1 MLIITQKRKIMEN
14 LSDTLLTT
22 IIVVMTLMLG
32 NMHLR
37 VRDLEKK
44 LGK

>member
-14 LSDTLLTT
+14 LSDTVLTL

-37 VRDLEKK
+37 VRNLEKK

>member
-1 MLIITQKRKIMEN
+1 MEN
-14 LSDTLLTT
+14 LSDTLLTL

-32 NMHLR
+32 NMHFR

>member
-1 MLIITQKRKIMEN
+1 MEN
-14 LSDTLLTT
+14 LSDSLLTI
-22 IIVVMTLMLG
+22 IIVVMTLMVG

-37 VRDLEKK
+37 IRDLEKK

>member
-1 MLIITQKRKIMEN
+1 MEN
-14 LSDTLLTT
+14 LSDSLLTI
-22 IIVVMTLMLG
+22 IIVIMTLVLG
-32 NMHLR
+32 NMYLR

>member
-1 MLIITQKRKIMEN
+1 MEN
-14 LSDTLLTT
+14 LSDTLLTI
-22 IIVVMTLMLG
+22 IIVVMTIMLG

>member
-1 MLIITQKRKIMEN
+1 MEN
-14 LSDTLLTT
+14 LSDSLLTI

>member
-1 MLIITQKRKIMEN
+1 MEH
-14 LSDTLLTT
+14 LSDTILTL
-22 IIVVMTLMLG
+22 IVVIVTLMLG
-32 NMHLR
+32 NMHFR

>member
-1 MLIITQKRKIMEN
+1 MEN
-14 LSDTLLTT
+14 LSDTLLTI
-22 IIVVMTLMLG
+22 IIVVMTLMVG

>member
-1 MLIITQKRKIMEN
+1 MEN
-14 LSDTLLTT
+14 LSDTLLISF
-22 IIVVMTLMLG
+22 IIIATLIVA
-32 NMHLR
+32 NMHFR

>member
-1 MLIITQKRKIMEN
+1 MEN
-14 LSDTLLTT
+14 LSDTLLT
-22 IIVVMTLMLG
+22 IVITVMTLMLT
-32 NMHLR
+32 NMHFR

>member
-1 MLIITQKRKIMEN
+1 MEN
-14 LSDTLLTT
+14 LSDTVLTL

-37 VRDLEKK
+37 VRNLEKK

>member
-1 MLIITQKRKIMEN
+1 MEN

-22 IIVVMTLMLG
+22 IIVVMTIMLG

>member
-1 MLIITQKRKIMEN
+1 MEN
-14 LSDTLLTT
+14 LSDSLGTI
-22 IIVVMTLMLG
+22 IIVVITLIMG

>member
-1 MLIITQKRKIMEN
+1 MEN
-14 LSDTLLTT
+14 LSDTLLTI
-22 IIVVMTLMLG
+22 IIVVMTLILS
-32 NMHLR
+32 NMHFR

>member
-1 MLIITQKRKIMEN
+1 MEN
-14 LSDTLLTT
+14 LSDSLLT
-22 IIVVMTLMLG
+22 IIIAVMTLILG

>member
-1 MLIITQKRKIMEN
+1 MEN
-14 LSDTLLTT
+14 LSDTLLIT
-22 IIVVMTLMLG
+22 IIVVMTLILG
-32 NMHLR
+32 NMHFR

>member
-1 MLIITQKRKIMEN
+1 MEK
-14 LSDTLLTT
+14 LSDTLLTL

-32 NMHLR
+32 NMHVR

>member
-1 MLIITQKRKIMEN
+1 MEN
-14 LSDTLLTT
+14 LSDTVLTL
-22 IIVVMTLMLG
+22 IIVTTTLLLG

-37 VRDLEKK
+37 VRNLEKK

>member
-1 MLIITQKRKIMEN
+1 MEN
-14 LSDTLLTT
+14 LSDTLLTL

>member
-1 MLIITQKRKIMEN
+1 MEN
-14 LSDTLLTT
+14 LSDTLLTI

>member
-1 MLIITQKRKIMEN
+1 MEYFSDTALVTVFSLMALIII
-14 LSDTLLTT
+14 
-22 IIVVMTLMLG
+22 
-32 NMHLR
+32 NMHFR

>member
-1 MLIITQKRKIMEN
+1 MEN
-14 LSDTLLTT
+14 LSDSLLTI
-22 IIVVMTLMLG
+22 IIVVMTLMVG